1 MTLPKEV
8 ESGVPVARAPNFT
21 KSRADEDQFRLFDA
35 DLRPTFCFQGPTGFP
50 LSSYPRLG
58 RGDGRPARIF
68 VASRTR
74 HAAKWRS
81 LREAGWPIISTWIDE
96 AGPGESRSL
105 RNLALRCIQEAASC
119 SYFILY
125 CEEGDQLKGA
135 LLECG
140 AALANRIPV
149 YCVGRCQSIS
159 RIFEHHPCWHS
170 CVSIDEA
177 LEQIECSAEI
187 LRDVT

>member
-1 MTLPKEV
+1 V
-8 ESGVPVARAPNFT
+8 ECDVPVARARSVK
-21 KSRADEDQFRLFDA
+21 KSRTDDDQFRLFDA
-35 DLRPTFCFQGPTGFP
+35 NLRPTFCFQEPKGFP
-50 LSSYPRLG
+50 LISYPRLD
-58 RGDGRPARIF
+58 RGDGRPAQIF

-96 AGPGESRSL
+96 AGPEESRSL

-125 CEEGDQLKGA
+125 CEVGDQLKGA

-140 AALANRIPV
+140 AALANSIPV
-149 YCVGRCQSIS
+149 YSVGTCQSIS

-177 LEQIECSAEI
+177 LEQIEYSAEI